1 MEEIHTSFLDGNQT
15 DIEYEEYYLNKSNII
30 YKIIVGKNKNNIFI
44 KNKKYLLD
52 FNNKELSLLINTTF
66 NTMDIAY
73 EYIINLFEENNVFI
87 EKIIKNKEMK
97 LKLKIDKERD
107 RELILT
113 YNNENKNNLI
123 INEIIQLKNEI
134 NLLKD
139 ENKTLKN
146 ELNKLKKSEDNN
158 NPKDLKLV
166 SSVIND
172 SYDHYGLNNAFI
184 VFKTIS
190 EIFYI
195 IYSTKNKS
203 FICYNLNVNKK
214 EKEINN
220 YHNNIIT
227 NFRHF
232 FDKEEKRDLIM
243 SISADD
249 NNIRLWNI
257 NNWECITNI
266 TNINNGGVLDSSCFL
281 KENNKNY
288 IITSNY
294 NSEAG
299 KSEQIKVFNFKGQLI
314 KTINDSKDKTFF
326 IDSYYD
332 HILCKNYIITGNY
345 SYLKSYDFSNN
356 KVYHKYLDSKNIYNH
371 FHFILVINKNKI
383 KLIDGCDDGIIRI
396 WNFHSGLLINKIESG
411 KGLFKIFSLCLWNNN
426 YIFFGSEDTIRLIEL
441 TNELIIKE
449 FKGHNGFVNN
459 IIKIIHPKYGE
470 SLLSQ
475 NVCNSNINLWSD
487 KFDS

>member
-1 MEEIHTSFLDGNQT
+1 MEEIHKSFLDGNQT

-30 YKIIVGKNKNNIFI
+30 YKIIVGKNKDSIFI

-97 LKLKIDKERD
+97 LKLKIDNESDK
-107 RELILT
+107 ELILT

-139 ENKTLKN
+139 ENKTLQN

-172 SYDHYGLNNAFI
+172 SYDHCGLNNAFI

-195 IYSTKNKS
+195 IYATKNKS

-232 FDKEEKRDLIM
+232 FDKKEKRDLIM
-243 SISADD
+243 SISSDD

-266 TNINNGGVLDSSCFL
+266 TNINNGGRLYSSCFL

-294 NSEAG
+294 NDEAG

-426 YIFFGSEDTIRLIEL
+426 YIFVGSKDTIRLIEL
-441 TNELIIKE
+441 KNGLIIKE
-449 FKGHNGFVNN
+449 FKGHNKYVCT

-470 SLLSQ
+470 LLLSQ
-475 NVCNSNINLWSD
+475 NSLDSNINLWSND
-487 KFDS
+487 I

>member
-1 MEEIHTSFLDGNQT
+1 MEEIDNNFLDGNQT

-30 YKIIVGKNKNNIFI
+30 YKIIVGKNKDSIFI

-97 LKLKIDKERD
+97 LKLKIDNERD
-107 RELILT
+107 KELILS

-134 NLLKD
+134 NLLKE

-184 VFKTIS
+184 VFKTIN

-214 EKEINN
+214 EKVINN

-257 NNWECITNI
+257 NNLECITNI

-294 NSEAG
+294 NNEAG

-356 KVYHKYLDSKNIYNH
+356 KVYHQYLDNKNIYNH

-411 KGLFKIFSLCLWNNN
+411 KGLFKIGSLCLWNNN
-426 YIFFGSEDTIRLIEL
+426 YIFVGSKDTIRLIEL
-441 TNELIIKE
+441 KNGLIIKE
-449 FKGHNGFVNN
+449 FKGHNNYVCT

-470 SLLSQ
+470 LLLSQ
-475 NVCNSNINLWSD
+475 NMHDSNINLWSN
-487 KFDS
+487 KI

>member
-1 MEEIHTSFLDGNQT
+1 MEEIDNNFLDGNQT

-30 YKIIVGKNKNNIFI
+30 YKIIVGKNKDSIFI

-97 LKLKIDKERD
+97 LKLKIDNERD
-107 RELILT
+107 KELILS

-134 NLLKD
+134 NLLKE

-184 VFKTIS
+184 VFKTIN

-232 FDKEEKRDLIM
+232 FDKKEKRDLIM
-243 SISADD
+243 SISAGD

-266 TNINNGGVLDSSCFL
+266 TNINNGGRLYSSCFL

-294 NSEAG
+294 NDEAG
-299 KSEQIKVFNFKGQLI
+299 KSEQIKVFNFNGQLI
-314 KTINDSKDKTFF
+314 KTIN
-326 IDSYYD
+326 
-332 HILCKNYIITGNY
+332 
-345 SYLKSYDFSNN
+345 
-356 KVYHKYLDSKNIYNH
+356 
-371 FHFILVINKNKI
+371 
-383 KLIDGCDDGIIRI
+383 
-396 WNFHSGLLINKIESG
+396 
-411 KGLFKIFSLCLWNNN
+411 
-426 YIFFGSEDTIRLIEL
+426 
-441 TNELIIKE
+441 
-449 FKGHNGFVNN
+449 
-459 IIKIIHPKYGE
+459 
-470 SLLSQ
+470 
-475 NVCNSNINLWSD
+475 
-487 KFDS
+487 